1 MKNKEI
7 SLCIISK
14 NEENL
19 IRECIESAKD
29 IASEIIVLDTGSK
42 DRTIEIAKE
51 YGAKVYNEEFYY
63 DFANL
68 RNKCIQKATK
78 DWILFLDC
86 DEVLEDSKK
95 VLDILDEVS
104 NEVAISLRIGSY
116 LDEVRRSEDNII
128 RLFRRDENIKFEGRI
143 YETVEESIKKNYSE
157 DKIKYSSIKI
167 KHYGSDKEK
176 VDLNRKI
183 NRNLKIFSL
192 IDGDKK
198 DGKYY
203 FDLGN
208 EYGRMEDY
216 DMALEKY
223 DKAFELEEYRNID
236 KCKLVLNKA
245 KAMHKLEMFSEEL
258 DFIKENLLEFND
270 FKDLYFLKCLCE
282 VQIGHFHDAKESI
295 EEYMKKEGLIKYP
308 SSEFENAIC
317 LQGFYKNISEIADT
331 VNM

>member
-1 MKNKEI
+1 MKKKEI

-19 IRECIESAKD
+19 IRGCIEGAKD
-29 IASEIIVLDTGSK
+29 IVSEIIVVDTGSK
-42 DRTIEIAKE
+42 DRTVEIAKE

-63 DFANL
+63 DFAEL
-68 RNKCIQKATK
+68 RNRCIQKATK

-86 DEVLEDSKK
+86 DEVLEDKKEILK
-95 VLDILDEVS
+95 VLNEIT

-116 LDEVRRSEDNII
+116 LDSIKRSEDNII
-128 RLFRRDENIKFEGRI
+128 RLFKRDEKIKFKGKV
-143 YETVEESIKKNYSE
+143 YESIEESIKLNYGE
-157 DKIKYSSIKI
+157 EKIKYSNIKV

-176 VDLNRKI
+176 VDLKRKI
-183 NRNLKIFSL
+183 SRNLKILSL
-192 IDGDKK
+192 MSEDEK
-198 DGKYY
+198 DEKYF

-223 DKAFELEEYRNID
+223 EKAFELEKSKKVD
-236 KCKLVLNKA
+236 KCKLVINKA
-245 KAMHKLEMFSEEL
+245 KAMHKLEMFSDEL

-282 VQIGHFHDAKESI
+282 VQMGHFHDAKESI
-295 EEYMKKEGLIKYP
+295 EEYMKKETLIKYP

-317 LQGFYKNISEIADT
+317 LEDFYKNISEIADA